1 MLREREREMV
11 LVAGVCHGGAWMLQ
25 FFWIGEIEERWRC
38 LGQDHIE
45 REREREILVRGYWLY
60 CLRDLD
66 NQQRILV
73 IGSITLL
80 RPSFWHN

>member
-1 MLREREREMV
+1 
-11 LVAGVCHGGAWMLQ
+11 MLQ

-38 LGQDHIE
+38 LGQGHIE